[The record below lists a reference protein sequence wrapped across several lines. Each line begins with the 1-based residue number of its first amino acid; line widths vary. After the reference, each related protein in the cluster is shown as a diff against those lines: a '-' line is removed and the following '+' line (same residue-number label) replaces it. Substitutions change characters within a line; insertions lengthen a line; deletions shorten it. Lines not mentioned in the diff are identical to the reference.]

1 MKFVQKLLVNPAEGH
16 LALPNLWIKQLF
28 NIPTTPLEHPYFWD
42 FFTNNLHILNC
53 LVKIPRKA
61 KFKGHPFY
69 YKVLKTFEQI
79 SENNRLK
86 IENIISIP
94 IWFNRTLKTT
104 FDIEIS
110 RAGFNY
116 IKDLFP
122 ENLPL
127 ANYNGLNRIKIRKL
141 RNMLNR
147 VPYSWR
153 DKIEQAACT
162 FLAVKPSRVIKIKDQ
177 YRYIENIKPEQV
189 YYYLI
194 EPKIKMSVGLQQWL
208 DEMGLTESDIRTG
221 FSFAR
226 ECSKSTFDQVFQ
238 YKIMTQIL
246 PTNKYLCQYR
256 VLESNLCC
264 KCNAMSDTVV
274 HRLWQCQLLQPY
286 RDKIF
291 DFLSQKCQIQETISI
306 KKYLF
311 GFSNNLGLNHALLEL
326 KKLIFYSW
334 NPNIRLNL
342 FLDLFTVTV
351 RKLIIKEKQ
360 SINSVKSYDQLKS
373 KWENFKEIYDFNGPD
388 PQYW

>member
-1 MKFVQKLLVNPAEGH
+1 
-16 LALPNLWIKQLF
+16 
-28 NIPTTPLEHPYFWD
+28 
-42 FFTNNLHILNC
+42 
-53 LVKIPRKA
+53 
-61 KFKGHPFY
+61 
-69 YKVLKTFEQI
+69 
-79 SENNRLK
+79 
-86 IENIISIP
+86 
-94 IWFNRTLKTT
+94 
-104 FDIEIS
+104 
-110 RAGFNY
+110 
-116 IKDLFP
+116 
-122 ENLPL
+122 
-127 ANYNGLNRIKIRKL
+127 
-141 RNMLNR
+141 
-147 VPYSWR
+147 
-153 DKIEQAACT
+153 
-162 FLAVKPSRVIKIKDQ
+162 
-177 YRYIENIKPEQV
+177 
-189 YYYLI
+189 
-194 EPKIKMSVGLQQWL
+194 MSVGLQQWL

-264 KCNAMSDTVV
+264 KCNAMSDTVL

-291 DFLSQKCQIQETISI
+291 NFLSQKCQIQETISI

-311 GFSNNLGLNHALLEL
+311 GFSNNSGLNHALLEL

-388 PQYW
+388 AQYW